1 MKRVTA
7 HPSYRLARYIVIIAL
22 IVLGLTQLGWVTQKD
37 TTYITV
43 EVEEGDTLWQ
53 LASAVTDDQT
63 DVRATVH
70 DIVTRNNL
78 APNATIRPG
87 QVLEVPVAAAVS
99 SRVQAA
105 LQKR

>member
-22 IVLGLTQLGWVTQKD
+22 IVLGLTQIGWVAQPNM
-37 TTYITV
+37 TYITV

-53 LASAVTDDQT
+53 LASAVTNDRT

-78 APNATIRPG
+78 SPNATIRPG
-87 QVLEVPVAAAVS
+87 QVLEIPVAAADS
-99 SRVQAA
+99 RRVQEA